1 MTRAIWNMTL
11 TVPDEEAI
19 ARCGVPH
26 ETVVEMLKSLPF
38 DADADAR
45 GPGATVHTIRGLRNP
60 SLDITVRA
68 A

>member
-1 MTRAIWNMTL
+1 MPNALWNMTL
-11 TVPDEEAI
+11 AVPDEEPI
-19 ARCGVPH
+19 ARRGMPH

-38 DADADAR
+38 DADVDGR
-45 GPGATVHTIRGLRNP
+45 GPGATVRTIRGLRDP